1 MCNSIKTKTI
11 LAGFWDKNTGFPS
24 CYFKQPEK
32 DHFIA
37 HLDYSIVKSKDFTK
51 DRNLEMVHNLD
62 S

>member
-1 MCNSIKTKTI
+1 MI
-11 LAGFWDKNTGFPS
+11 LTGFWDKNTGFPS

-37 HLDYSIVKSKDFTK
+37 HLDYSTVKSKDFTK